1 VVAALAVFANSLPGR
16 FIYDDEETIV
26 RNPYVR
32 TLWPLTAAMH
42 APPQSAVAG
51 RPLVSLSLALNYAL
65 GGEDPAGYH
74 AFNVVVHLTA
84 ALLLFGIVRRAL
96 RGQRVPAR
104 LGDRGDAWALGVAL
118 IWLVHPLQTEV
129 IDYTIQRTES
139 MMGVCYL
146 LTLYAGIRGM
156 QEPLS
161 AGRWLAISIAACAA
175 GAACK
180 ESIAT
185 APLMVWLY
193 DSVFEAGSFRGALTR
208 RGGYYAG
215 LLASWGMLA
224 WLNIDGPR
232 FRSAGLSAGV
242 TPWMYLV
249 NQGPIIATYLARTI
263 WPHPLV
269 ADYGRTAAIPFAA
282 AAPSLL
288 LVAGLAV
295 VTLAAWRWDRRLAF
309 LGTWFFVTL
318 APASS
323 IVPIATEVGAE
334 RRMYL
339 PLAALA
345 ILMALVIDAVSR
357 RIAPQ
362 RAGMAAAAII
372 AIVCTVLAG
381 VSFVRNADYHDRLR
395 LWQTVLDARPHGRAH
410 YNLAVE
416 LAARGRSDEAID
428 HYRQA
433 TADAPEGHYALG
445 FMYAQRGKPA
455 EAAAELRQFLDRLPG
470 DALAPKASN
479 LLGLTLMQQG
489 DAEGAATAFR
499 TSLSMQPRDGDALGG
514 LADAL
519 RASGRWAEA
528 ESAYRAY
535 LQVNPAN
542 AAGVGNLG
550 IVLSALGRDTE
561 AADAF
566 ARAVALAPQSASAR
580 VNYALSLAGVGRR
593 AEAVAQLRIALQLEP
608 GNAQARGAL
617 EELGK

>member
-1 VVAALAVFANSLPGR
+1 
-16 FIYDDEETIV
+16 
-26 RNPYVR
+26 
-32 TLWPLTAAMH
+32 
-42 APPQSAVAG
+42 
-51 RPLVSLSLALNYAL
+51 
-65 GGEDPAGYH
+65 
-74 AFNVVVHLTA
+74 
-84 ALLLFGIVRRAL
+84 
-96 RGQRVPAR
+96 
-104 LGDRGDAWALGVAL
+104 
-118 IWLVHPLQTEV
+118 
-129 IDYTIQRTES
+129 
-139 MMGVCYL
+139 
-146 LTLYAGIRGM
+146 
-156 QEPLS
+156 
-161 AGRWLAISIAACAA
+161 
-175 GAACK
+175 
-180 ESIAT
+180 
-185 APLMVWLY
+185 MVWLY
-193 DSVFEAGSFRGALTR
+193 DSVFEAGSFRGALAR

-215 LLASWGMLA
+215 LLASWGALA
-224 WLNIDGPR
+224 WLNIEGPR

-249 NQGPIIATYLARTI
+249 NQGPIITTYLARTV

-269 ADYGRTAAIPFAA
+269 ADYGRTTAMPFAS
-282 AAPSLL
+282 AAPYLL

-295 VTLAAWRWDRRLAF
+295 VTLGAWRWNRRVAF

-339 PLAALA
+339 PLAALVVLA
-345 ILMALVIDAVSR
+345 ALAVDAASR
-357 RIAPQ
+357 RIAPL
-362 RAGMAAAAII
+362 RAGMTAVVVTVI
-372 AIVCTVLAG
+372 ACTVLAG
-381 VSFVRNADYHDRLR
+381 VSVARNADYHDRLR

-410 YNLAVE
+410 YNMAVE

-445 FMYAQRGKPA
+445 FMYTQRGRLA
-455 EAAAELRQFLDRLPG
+455 EAAAELRQFLARLPG

-499 TSLSMQPRDGDALGG
+499 TTLSMQPRDGDALGG

-528 ESAYRAY
+528 ETAYRAY

-550 IVLSALGRDTE
+550 IVLSALGRDVE

-566 ARAVALAPQSASAR
+566 GRAVALAPQSASAH
-580 VNYALSLAGVGRR
+580 VNYALSLAAVSRR
-593 AEAVAQLRIALQLEP
+593 EEAVAQLRIALQLDP

-617 EELGK
+617 EELGR